1 MMAYEGVTILTN
13 LKVPPILRVPNH
25 VKAFSC
31 NQCGACCTN
40 KWNIEIDDLSFDT
53 MFEPFKKLG
62 RQQEFYQAMLF
73 RHKGQRI
80 RFLANGKCP
89 FLSDNSL
96 CNIQLEFGSEF
107 MADIC
112 KIYPRRIFAS
122 PRGLEFS
129 LSLTCLTA
137 VGTLAQQQIFIEE
150 IDSSPHLQRKD
161 DFYFIPPKTFE
172 EYSPIAVPQD
182 DFRRQYYHLEDIFI
196 SLLQNREYS
205 LTQRLIVLGQ
215 VVASLTNPF
224 YSDRTEYLNHT
235 IEEAL
240 DGNRRFIME
249 PNTKKHFEQL
259 CFTINKYL
267 TRNISRNGPPLPPGI
282 TPTRISNT
290 SYPFRKSLEMVRSK
304 IMTLSHE
311 EYKKKLDEYFIT
323 ENHAIDV
330 VLENYLV
337 NFVLSK
343 HFFFE
348 LSHLAYYK
356 MAFSYAA
363 SISFALGYCI
373 MNDQPINQD
382 FMLQAICD
390 VENIFYQEWFYRQAM
405 TLQSDY
411 GDAWVMKNSIALVH
425 I

>member
-1 MMAYEGVTILTN
+1 
-13 LKVPPILRVPNH
+13 
-25 VKAFSC
+25 
-31 NQCGACCTN
+31 
-40 KWNIEIDDLSFDT
+40 
-53 MFEPFKKLG
+53 
-62 RQQEFYQAMLF
+62 
-73 RHKGQRI
+73 
-80 RFLANGKCP
+80 
-89 FLSDNSL
+89 
-96 CNIQLEFGSEF
+96 
-107 MADIC
+107 
-112 KIYPRRIFAS
+112 
-122 PRGLEFS
+122 
-129 LSLTCLTA
+129 
-137 VGTLAQQQIFIEE
+137 
-150 IDSSPHLQRKD
+150 
-161 DFYFIPPKTFE
+161 
-172 EYSPIAVPQD
+172 
-182 DFRRQYYHLEDIFI
+182 
-196 SLLQNREYS
+196 
-205 LTQRLIVLGQ
+205 
-215 VVASLTNPF
+215 
-224 YSDRTEYLNHT
+224 
-235 IEEAL
+235 
-240 DGNRRFIME
+240 
-249 PNTKKHFEQL
+249 
-259 CFTINKYL
+259 
-267 TRNISRNGPPLPPGI
+267 
-282 TPTRISNT
+282 
-290 SYPFRKSLEMVRSK
+290 MVRSK